1 MLALVK
7 RNFLLYFRNRSGVIF
22 SLLGALISFIL
33 YIVFLK
39 HNIQTAWSKLPD
51 TNQLLDAWLIGGT
64 LTITGLTTTFSS
76 LSRIVSDR
84 EAKVTQDLYVTDLGY
99 WALQFSYMISSIV
112 IGFFMQIIMFLIMLC
127 YFIFDDQFTFDW
139 NLVPQLL
146 VLTLLTAILSTIINA
161 IVVNYFKSIDSLG
174 KLATV
179 IGAASGFLVGT
190 YIPIGALPIFAQN
203 IVKAFPFSYTAS
215 LFRQV
220 LMKEKVNDAFKGN
233 ATMHHD
239 FEKAMGIRLNL
250 DHLLTMQ
257 ETYYIVV
264 VVLFAVVLIWFLQN
278 AYMKTKIKTN

>member
-64 LTITGLTTTFSS
+64 LTITGLTTTFSA

-112 IGFFMQIIMFLIMLC
+112 IGFCMQIIMFLIMLC

-146 VLTLLTAILSTIINA
+146 VITLLTAILSTIINA

-190 YIPIGALPIFAQN
+190 YIPIGALPTFAQN

-220 LMKEKVNDAFKGN
+220 LMKEKVNEAFKGN

>member
-190 YIPIGALPIFAQN
+190 YIPIGALPTFAQN

-278 AYMKTKIKTN
+278 TYMKTKIKTN